1 MEKVYREI
9 GARIRAIRSAA
20 RLTQA
25 EVAEKAGLDASFF
38 GQLERGAN
46 VPSLR
51 SLYAIAAALLVE
63 PADLLPRLVKGKS
76 ASDPVLKALDAALS
90 RLPARRRRFL
100 LGMVRDIAGELK

>member
-9 GARIRAIRSAA
+9 GARIRALRSAA
-20 RLTQA
+20 KLTQA

-51 SLYAIAAALLVE
+51 SIYSIAAALSVE
-63 PADLLPRLVKGKS
+63 PADLLPAPGK
-76 ASDPVLKALDAALS
+76 AKDRDPVIKALDAALE
-90 RLPARRRRFL
+90 RLPPRRRRFL
-100 LGMVRDIAGELK
+100 LGVVRDIAGELK

>member
-9 GARIRAIRSAA
+9 GARIRALRQAS

-25 EVAEKAGLDASFF
+25 QVAEKAGLDASFF

-51 SLYAIAAALLVE
+51 SLYSIAVALAVE
-63 PADLLPRLVKGKS
+63 PADLLPRLKGPEPRD
-76 ASDPVLKALDAALS
+76 AALQALDAVLL
-90 RLPARRRRFL
+90 RLPPQRRRVV
-100 LGMVRDIAGELK
+100 LGMVRDIAKLR

>member
-1 MEKVYREI
+1 MDKVYREI
-9 GARIRAIRSAA
+9 GERIRALRSAT

-51 SLYAIAAALLVE
+51 SLYAIAAALSVE
-63 PADLLPRLVKGKS
+63 PADLLPRIGKDDKGR
-76 ASDPVLKALDAALS
+76 DPVLKALDAALE

-100 LGMVRDIAGELK
+100 LGVVRDIAGELR